1 MNQEQTK
8 YVNEMKSIQK
18 VDELIALAEQCKG
31 FMYSGDFVNARYNMT
46 LISRGCVFALE
57 QIDKAMG
64 TYVPTE
70 ADKAWIK
77 AGGEL

>member
-1 MNQEQTK
+1 
-8 YVNEMKSIQK
+8 
-18 VDELIALAEQCKG
+18 
-31 FMYSGDFVNARYNMT
+31 MYSGDFVNARYNMT